1 MSKTHITKK
10 IRMDSVTNADDF
22 RASPTLSFRIDMKN
36 ILLLSII
43 LFLLSACDSIEDMSG
58 MFEKQELAQ
67 SLVKEKYGW
76 NSQLGFNMYN
86 GQLTQVT
93 LVLSSNEVREKTVG
107 ELETI
112 TREVVAEVF
121 KSKP

>member
-1 MSKTHITKK
+1 
-10 IRMDSVTNADDF
+10 MDSVTNADDF

-36 ILLLSII
+36 ILLLSMI

-93 LVLSSNEVREKTVG
+93 LVLSSNEVGEKTVG